1 MTQSL
6 AQKLHKILAQS
17 GLGSRRDME
26 TLIEEGQVFVNGE
39 VATVGT
45 RIVPTDVV
53 KVGRRIIQLNFSEEI
68 PRVLLY
74 YKPEGEIVSRD
85 DPQGRASVFSA
96 LPRIRGGKGINV
108 GRLDFN
114 TSGLLIFTN
123 NGDLANRL
131 MHPSFEIEREY
142 AVRTV
147 GEMSEENVKQ
157 SCKEILLED
166 GPASFE
172 WVRDMGGEGTNH
184 WYHVAIKEGR
194 NREVRRMFEAMNLMV
209 SRLLRTRFGII
220 QLPPRLKRGQFLEL
234 KPEQVKQIIEWVG
247 ISKPMRVKQQ
257 TKSERDKSYTPGRIK
272 SNRLPKETTSQTRSS
287 RRRTKT

>member
-1 MTQSL
+1 MTLPS

-26 TLIEEGQVFVNGE
+26 TLIEEGRVLVNGE

-45 RIVPTDVV
+45 RITTMDTV
-53 KVGRRIIQLNFSEEI
+53 KVDRRIIKLNFSEEI
-68 PRVLLY
+68 PKILLY

-85 DPQGRASVFSA
+85 DPQGRPSVFSA
-96 LPRIRGGKGINV
+96 LPRIRGGKWINV

-114 TSGLLIFTN
+114 TSGLLVFTN

-142 AVRTV
+142 AVRLV
-147 GEMSEENVKQ
+147 GEMSEDDLKRC
-157 SCKEILLED
+157 CKEITLDD
-166 GPASFE
+166 GPARFE
-172 WVRDMGGEGTNH
+172 WIRDMGGEGTNH
-184 WYHVAIKEGR
+184 WYQVGIKEGR

-209 SRLLRTRFGII
+209 SRLLRTRYGMME
-220 QLPPRLKRGQFLEL
+220 LPSRLKRGQFLEL
-234 KPEQVKQIIEWVG
+234 KPEQVKQVIEWVG
-247 ISKPMRVKQQ
+247 ITKPMKVKQH
-257 TKSERDKSYTPGRIK
+257 TPSPRDKSYTPGRIRSRRSASDLSSHSK
-272 SNRLPKETTSQTRSS
+272 SS